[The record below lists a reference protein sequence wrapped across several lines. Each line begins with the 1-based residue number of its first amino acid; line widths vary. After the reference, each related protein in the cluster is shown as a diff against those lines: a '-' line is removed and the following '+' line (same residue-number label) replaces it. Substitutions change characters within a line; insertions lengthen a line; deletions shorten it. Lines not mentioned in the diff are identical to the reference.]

1 MVLKV
6 ILRVM
11 KENRKEYVASNLL
24 YYGLVAVS
32 MIYVSFYADIQEAL
46 LGEVRADF
54 PTLFP
59 SVVEAYRSGN
69 FSLAAALTFFFNL
82 VLGSFVYITLP
93 SLIIPFSGVVT
104 GSIRAVGWGLL
115 LAPTSP
121 ELMRAMIPHSL
132 TLILEGQGYVLAMF
146 AAYVHWKGVFRP
158 KSIGEENRARA
169 YMAGIKRTTHVYLL
183 VALVLAVSAI
193 YEAFEV
199 IYLLGTSS

>member
-11 KENRKEYVASNLL
+11 KENRKEYVALNFL

-32 MIYVSFYADIQEAL
+32 MIYVSFHPEIQEAL
-46 LGEVRADF
+46 LGEVTVEF

-69 FSLAAALTFFFNL
+69 FPLAAALTFSINL

-93 SLIIPFSGVVT
+93 SLIIPFSGVAT
-104 GSIRAVGWGLL
+104 GAIRAVAWGLL

-121 ELMRAMIPHSL
+121 ELTRAMIPHSL

-158 KSIGEENRARA
+158 RSIGEEKRTRA
-169 YMAGIKRTTHVYLL
+169 YVAGMKKTAHTYLL
-183 VALVLAVSAI
+183 IALVLAVSAI

-199 IYLLGTSS
+199 IYLLGTTS

>member
-1 MVLKV
+1 MFKVVLGV
-6 ILRVM
+6 I
-11 KENRKEYVASNLL
+11 KENRKEYVALNFL
-24 YYGLVAVS
+24 YYGLVVVS
-32 MIYVSFYADIQEAL
+32 MIYVSFYPEIQEAL

-54 PTLFP
+54 PMLFP
-59 SVVEAYRSGN
+59 LVVEAYISGN
-69 FSLAAALTFFFNL
+69 FSLAAALTFSFNL

-93 SLIIPFSGVVT
+93 SLIIPFSGVAT
-104 GSIRAVGWGLL
+104 GAIRAVGWGLL

-121 ELMRAMIPHSL
+121 ELVRAMVPHSL

-169 YMAGIKRTTHVYLL
+169 YMAGIKKTAYTYLL
-183 VALVLAVSAI
+183 VALILAVSAI

-199 IYLLGTSS
+199 IYLVGTSS